1 MVTWAEICA
10 DPVLQNLP
18 YKIETNRFGKI
29 MMSPA
34 SFWHGGF
41 EIEIGHLL
49 KQLMQGGRAVA
60 ECAIKTTDGIRVAD
74 VAWISRERY
83 EPHRKAISLP
93 IAPEICVEII
103 SSSNT
108 KEEMLSK
115 MQLYFSAGAKETW
128 LCDED
133 GNMEFYHSASVAPIP
148 QSVLCPLF
156 PVKVVLD

>member
-1 MVTWAEICA
+1 MSTWAEICA
-10 DPVLQNLP
+10 DPVLKDLP

-41 EIEIGHLL
+41 EIEIGSLL
-49 KQLMQGGRAVA
+49 KKLMKGGRAVA
-60 ECAIKTTDGIRVAD
+60 ECAIETTDGIRVAD

-83 EPHRKAISLP
+83 EPHRKAINLP

-103 SSSNT
+103 SNSNT
-108 KEEMLSK
+108 REEMLGK
-115 MQLYFSAGAKETW
+115 MQLYFAAGAKEVW

-133 GNMEFYHSASVAPIP
+133 GNMEFFTSDAAGPVPGSK
-148 QSVLCPLF
+148 LCAAF
-156 PVKVVLD
+156 PARVELD

>member
-1 MVTWAEICA
+1 MPTWAEICA
-10 DPVLQNLP
+10 DPVLKDLP

-49 KQLMQGGRAVA
+49 KQLMPGGRAVA
-60 ECAIKTTDGIRVAD
+60 ECAIETTDGIRVSN

-83 EPHRKAISLP
+83 LPYRKAVNLP
-93 IAPEICVEII
+93 IAPEICVEIV
-103 SSSNT
+103 SDANT
-108 KEEMLSK
+108 REEMLGK
-115 MQLYFSAGAKETW
+115 MQLYFAAGAKEVW

-133 GNMEFYHSASVAPIP
+133 GKMEFFASDSPQPIVP
-148 QSVLCPLF
+148 SKLCPKF
-156 PVKVVLD
+156 PLQVELD

>member
-1 MVTWAEICA
+1 MPTWAEICD
-10 DPVLQNLP
+10 DPVLRDLP

-49 KQLMQGGRAVA
+49 KKLMTGGRAVA
-60 ECAIKTTDGIRVAD
+60 ECAIETSDGIRVAD

-83 EPHRKAISLP
+83 EPYRKAVNLP

-103 SSSNT
+103 SGSNT
-108 KEEMLSK
+108 REEMLGK
-115 MQLYFSAGAKETW
+115 MQLYFAAGAKEVW

-133 GNMEFYHSASVAPIP
+133 GSIEFFASDSTGPVKA
-148 QSVLCPLF
+148 SRLCPEF
-156 PVKVVLD
+156 PVKVEMD